1 MTACSRLPSLQPLSG
16 SAGAVGPGTHGTSK
30 EVLEFALAHVSYN
43 PRFAAVAANRGKPI
57 YNPEAWMLIALFKDF
72 EGIPSHPVGHLV
84 QVCKRFREKWNQLQ
98 CDRCGEWV
106 APGRCQITGMFWLGY
121 DLVEASRWCPTCAEE
136 EPCDEEPWDSGED
149 WDSWED

>member
-43 PRFAAVAANRGKPI
+43 PRIAAAAANRGHRKPI
-57 YNPEAWMLIALFKDF
+57 YNPEAWMLIAFFKDP

-98 CDRCGEWV
+98 CDGCGEWV
-106 APGRCQITGMFWLGY
+106 APGRCEIPGMFWLGY
-121 DLVEASRWCPTCAEE
+121 DWDKASPFCPTCAEE
-136 EPCDEEPWDSGED
+136 PWESLED
-149 WDSWED
+149 